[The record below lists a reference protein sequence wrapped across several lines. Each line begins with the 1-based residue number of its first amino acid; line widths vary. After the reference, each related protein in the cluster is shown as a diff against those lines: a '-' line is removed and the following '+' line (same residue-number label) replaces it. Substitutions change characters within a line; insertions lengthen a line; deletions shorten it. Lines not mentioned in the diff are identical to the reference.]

1 MEPLP
6 LGEIGATPWSFSPVG
21 FVLIAVAA
29 PCIAWLA
36 CAWKRAFEADPN
48 QLRRLGI
55 KEMRRL
61 LTSVRK
67 SRTSPSARHL
77 HAWLRATAKTWDV
90 PVSAPTAAE
99 VSQSLHAITGDTAL
113 TSKWRDLWFAT
124 ERALFAASTT
134 PPHDWLECASSAAAA
149 VEMPRRARRFPNRL
163 RDWLPSVTAM
173 VLVCGAC
180 SVPGSAAADLPAQP
194 VEMSAALRN
203 AQEPALKALGADWN
217 DWAAHHNIAAYEAQ
231 EGDWNMAVAHATA
244 AFLQHPS
251 STPIRNNLR
260 MIIEQ
265 AGTGDPN
272 LRRLLSGTW
281 YERMPALLSSASWQH
296 VALAAATL
304 LAAALT
310 VMVLALYMSNSTSG
324 RRYLLW
330 AGRAGAVAGGV
341 LLATAIGSWNAY
353 GMLNQPTAAIVVW
366 GANLSPVPTDLVPQE
381 ETSPIA
387 AGTVVLTRR
396 SFLGWQQIA
405 INEDVSGWV
414 RRNAVMP
421 IYADRT

>member
-6 LGEIGATPWSFSPVG
+6 LGEIGATPWSLSPVW

-36 CAWKRAFEADPN
+36 LAWKRVFETDPN
-48 QLRRLGI
+48 RLRRLGI

-67 SRTSPSARHL
+67 SRASPSAKHL

-99 VSQSLHAITGDTAL
+99 VSQSLHAITGDATL
-113 TSKWRDLWFAT
+113 TSRWRDLWFAT
-124 ERALFAASTT
+124 ERGLFAAGTT
-134 PPHDWLECASSAAAA
+134 PPQDWLERASFAAAA
-149 VEMPRRARRFPNRL
+149 VEMPQRERRFPNRL
-163 RDWLPSVTAM
+163 RDWLPSMTAV
-173 VLVCGAC
+173 VLVVVAC
-180 SVPGSAAADLPAQP
+180 AVPGSATADLPAQP
-194 VEMSAALRN
+194 VERSAEIRN
-203 AQEPALKALGADWN
+203 AQEPALKALDADWN
-217 DWAAHHNIAAYEAQ
+217 DWAAHHNIAAYKAQ
-231 EGDWNMAVAHATA
+231 EGDWNIAVAHATA

-251 STPIRNNLR
+251 APIRDNLR
-260 MIIEQ
+260 LVIGQ
-265 AGTGDPN
+265 AGTADPN

-281 YERMPALLSSASWQH
+281 YERMPGLLSAASWQH
-296 VALAAATL
+296 LALAAAIL
-304 LAAALT
+304 LAAGLT
-310 VMVLALYMSNSTSG
+310 AMVLTLYLPDNTSG
-324 RRYLLW
+324 RRYLPW
-330 AGRAGAVAGGV
+330 AGRAGAVAGVV

-353 GMLNQPTAAIVVW
+353 GTLNQPTAAIVVR

-381 ETSPIA
+381 ETSPVA

-405 INEDVSGWV
+405 IDRDVSGWV

-421 IYADRT
+421 VYADRS